1 MAAIADGPAPG
12 ALALVGSGEYTA
24 AMDGTDRA
32 LLETLG
38 GPGAV
43 QVVVLPTAAGHE
55 EPASPARWA
64 LEGVEHF
71 TRLGAQVQPAL
82 ILNRADAED
91 PRWLDLLEA
100 ANFYYFSGGDPQYLA
115 ATLAGS
121 PTWDVIRRRYAAGAV
136 LAGCSAGA
144 MAFGGW
150 IPNMRAAFT
159 GRAADWH
166 PALGIVPQLMV
177 LPHFDRMAN
186 FIGRAVLWRM
196 VQTAP
201 SGACVIGVDE
211 NTALVRF
218 PAMADSWQ
226 VWGQQT
232 VSVFDG
238 PGNGG
243 STVYQTGQAVVLPDT

>member
-1 MAAIADGPAPG
+1 MAATADSLAPG

-24 AMDGTDRA
+24 AMDETDRA

-38 GPGAV
+38 GPGAT

-64 LEGVEHF
+64 REGVEHF
-71 TRLGAQVQPAL
+71 TRLGARVEPAM

-91 PRWLDLLEA
+91 PRWLELLEA

-121 PTWDVIRRRYAAGAV
+121 PTWDVIHRRHAAGAV

-166 PALGIVPQLMV
+166 PALGIVPQVMV

-186 FIGRAVLWRM
+186 FIGRAVLRRM

-201 SGACVIGVDE
+201 AGTNVIGVDE

-218 PAMADSWQ
+218 SAAASWQ
-226 VWGQQT
+226 VWGRQT
-232 VSVFDG
+232 VSVFHG
-238 PGNGG
+238 PGNGDA
-243 STVYQTGQAVVLPDT
+243 TVYRTGQTVVLPGT

>member
-1 MAAIADGPAPG
+1 MAATADGPAPG

-24 AMDGTDRA
+24 AMNGTDRA

-38 GPGAV
+38 GPGAA

-64 LEGVEHF
+64 REGVEHF
-71 TRLGAQVQPAL
+71 TRLGAQVQPAM
-82 ILNRADAED
+82 ILNRTDADD
-91 PRWLDLLEA
+91 PRWLELLES
-100 ANFYYFSGGDPQYLA
+100 ANFYYFSGGDPQYLTA
-115 ATLAGS
+115 ALAGS
-121 PTWDVIRRRYAAGAV
+121 PTWDVIRRRHAAGAV
-136 LAGCSAGA
+136 LAGCRAGA

-201 SGACVIGVDE
+201 AGARVIGVDE

-218 PAMADSWQ
+218 PAAADSWQ
-226 VWGQQT
+226 VWGRQT

-243 STVYQTGQAVVLPDT
+243 STVYQTGQPVILPQT

>member
-1 MAAIADGPAPG
+1 MVGTTDGPAPG

-38 GPGAV
+38 GPGAA

-64 LEGVEHF
+64 REGVQHF
-71 TRLGAQVQPAL
+71 TRLGAQVQPAM
-82 ILNRADAED
+82 ILNRADADD
-91 PRWLDLLEA
+91 PRWLELLES

-121 PTWDVIRRRYAAGAV
+121 PSWDVIRRRHAAGAV

-201 SGACVIGVDE
+201 AGACVIGVDE

-218 PAMADSWQ
+218 PATADSWQ

-232 VSVFDG
+232 VSVFGG

-243 STVYQTGQAVVLPDT
+243 STVYRTGQRVVLADI